1 MSSYLNIYLIP
12 RKEHMPEQKPLFL
25 MQWSRSSEVYQRIK
39 EAANPMFIG
48 SGEKTNYSDLTK
60 DDLDEAIE
68 NIQNSIKS
76 CRKRIQARV
85 EALNKINN
93 PPKETLDEFIQEN
106 IDTSDYITELEETK
120 SDLYALRNIIADIQ
134 YSDFEKVVCNID

>member
-1 MSSYLNIYLIP
+1 MSSYLNIYLVP

-68 NIQNSIKS
+68 SIQNTIKS

-106 IDTSDYITELEETK
+106 IDTSDYITELEETR

>member
-1 MSSYLNIYLIP
+1 MSSYLNIYLVP

-25 MQWSRSSEVYQRIK
+25 MQWSRSSEVYQAIRD
-39 EAANPMFIG
+39 AANPMFIG
-48 SGEKTNYSDLTK
+48 TGDKTNYSDLTK

-68 NIQNSIKS
+68 SIQHNISS
-76 CRKRIQARV
+76 CKKRIQARV

-106 IDTSDYITELEETK
+106 IDTSDYITELEETR